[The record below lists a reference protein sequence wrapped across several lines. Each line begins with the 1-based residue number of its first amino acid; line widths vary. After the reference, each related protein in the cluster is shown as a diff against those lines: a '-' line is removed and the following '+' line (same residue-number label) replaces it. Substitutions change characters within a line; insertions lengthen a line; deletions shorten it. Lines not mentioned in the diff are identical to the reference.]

1 MLLILQ
7 LLLDSGQQLVSGQS
21 TGVINNGDG
30 AVSVQG
36 NNRRSG
42 HGRSGRSHAGGG
54 NSIFSNTCAIW
65 LMTAAMGASKSGML

>member
-42 HGRSGRSHAGGG
+42 HGRSGRSHAGGS
-54 NSIFSNTCAIW
+54 NSDFFKYLRYLADDCSNGGI
-65 LMTAAMGASKSGML
+65 